1 MYEAYGKGLPI
12 KSLKNLLS
20 PAVISCSSF
29 PANLPYILCQFS
41 PLFVLSL
48 NNFKS
53 FIYFFQ
59 FNVCFLIPWFIFM
72 H

>member
-20 PAVISCSSF
+20 PAVISCNSF

-48 NNFKS
+48 YYFKVLFIS
-53 FIYFFQ
+53 FNLRFVF
-59 FNVCFLIPWFIFM
+59 
-72 H
+72 